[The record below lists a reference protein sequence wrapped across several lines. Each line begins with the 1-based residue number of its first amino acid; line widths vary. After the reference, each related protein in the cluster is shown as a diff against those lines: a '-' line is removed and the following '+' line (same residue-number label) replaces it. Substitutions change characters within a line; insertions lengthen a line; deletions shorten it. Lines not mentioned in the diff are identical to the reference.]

1 MAYYNELRKV
11 AQDQHAESKKRKKER
26 IAEGYKK
33 ESEADRLVV
42 EGRACKLHKDVTWQA
57 DAAAQAALVPCH
69 GRADTLVDRQA
80 ASV

>member
-42 EGRACKLHKDVTWQA
+42 EGRAFKLHKDVTWQA

-69 GRADTLVDRQA
+69 GRLDTLVDR
-80 ASV
+80 